1 MLSWLA
7 DAEDELASI
16 RQDSGN
22 PDPDTLHDQLNRV
35 KALSSDVLNQAPLM
49 EDVTKKGHEL
59 THSLSGLAADRGQ
72 VGDVTENICSSN
84 CEAHRKF
91 ELF

>member
-16 RQDSGN
+16 RQASGS
-22 PDPDTLHDQLNRV
+22 PDPDMLHEQLNRV
-35 KALSSDVLNQAPLM
+35 KALSGEVLNQAPLM
-49 EDVTKKGHEL
+49 EDVRKKGHEL

-72 VGDVTENICSSN
+72 VGDLLVKMCFRVKQINY
-84 CEAHRKF
+84 
-91 ELF
+91 